1 MQEKTMPASKMPV
14 PTESVEQQCLF
25 RWAAYSRGKMP
36 ELNLMYHVPNGGK
49 RGKREAERFRAEGV
63 KAGVPDICLPVAR
76 GGKHGMYIEMKRR
89 KGGRV
94 SGEQEAWLEALKKEG
109 YAAVVCRG
117 WEEAAKAL
125 THYLS
130 GKKEVGVDVVHG
142 LSAGDISGLAG
153 QRNVNGDLQQAL
165 RTE

>member
-1 MQEKTMPASKMPV
+1 MRRETTPAKLPV
-14 PTESVEQQCLF
+14 PTESAEQQCLF
-25 RWAAYSRGKMP
+25 RWAAYNRGKMP
-36 ELNLMYHVPNGGK
+36 ELMLMYHIPNGGTRSK
-49 RGKREAERFRAEGV
+49 SEAGRFRAEGV

-89 KGGRV
+89 RGGRL
-94 SGEQEAWLEALKKEG
+94 SQEQAAWLEALKKEG

-130 GKKEVGVDVVHG
+130 GKREVAADVVHG
-142 LSAGDISGLAG
+142 LPAGDVSDIAG
-153 QRNVNGDLQQAL
+153 QRHDNDDIQQAL
-165 RTE
+165 RPE